1 LPLSE
6 QSIESITAQV
16 QWLQEF
22 CDHLVENSLLRS
34 LQRANAA
41 KEAKEAKER
50 GESTKK
56 ACGGA
61 GGGAKR
67 KKGEG
72 ADGDSGGGAGG
83 AEKKKRSRKAPVVK
97 DEGGAEGEAE
107 AEAEED
113 ADLGEEEDELEMEPD
128 ELEADSMELCG
139 AFATAEGGPPT
150 PLDEPLPWA
159 LREAMTHGDGASRP
173 SCRQISSILMR
184 ASTEP
189 GDLAAAAAASGTR
202 AASADAPSGAH
213 HSAPSGA
220 HHSAAAADM
229 DGGSDMDEVL
239 IMEGEPLDSRPSS
252 TSHTPRGARDGATAL
267 RTADAD
273 RRLMPPPEST
283 MGAVAG
289 AGGAGPR
296 GAVMGAGSSGGV
308 GAGGGALASGAAA
321 RASDDSPLS
330 PTGPF
335 AFDVDDLLRIV
346 SCKRARDAREASPWP
361 LASPRAAD
369 DLHASAHYGA
379 RSNGSPRAQPLF
391 SVAASP
397 VTRGPLEA
405 LWMCGADP
413 LLRRAV
419 HEAEDEEEEEGAS
432 GGSGGSGGAYKRRS
446 SCRRGESESSSEA
459 TWTVPP
465 QAISAGVSTSSSFSP
480 PPLDTRSS
488 LPMTPPPDG
497 ERFDGCCAEAEVPKA
512 APTDGGRYMQVSLRM
527 HGVRSVALGKAK
539 ANVRAAAYPAS
550 AAAGPAPASWRAVSG
565 AVQRGATT
573 AGAKISGSGSAG
585 SRRGR
590 SATAAAI
597 TAIEEACCHSNG
609 GSASFAPAAG
619 QPPSHNGGVQ
629 WRPAAAAGL
638 RLVPSA
644 FAADGG
650 LARKLCTARDGGDG
664 ENGDGNAGAGCS
676 PSGCSASGGLLSAC
690 ASLGMATCEGGDLS
704 GFLTRWID
712 MRSLTSPGAP
722 EPPPSAISAGVAVGM
737 VAAAATP
744 RSMRLETGSG
754 SGSLT
759 LLQPP
764 ALADRALARSL
775 SH

>member
-72 ADGDSGGGAGG
+72 ADGDSAGGGGG

-252 TSHTPRGARDGATAL
+252 TAHTPRGARDGATAL

-283 MGAVAG
+283 MGAVTG

-419 HEAEDEEEEEGAS
+419 HEAEDDEEEGAS

-465 QAISAGVSTSSSFSP
+465 QVISAGVSTSSSFSP

-488 LPMTPPPDG
+488 LPMTPPPEG

-550 AAAGPAPASWRAVSG
+550 AAAGPAPTSWRAVSG

-590 SATAAAI
+590 SATAAAV

-619 QPPSHNGGVQ
+619 HPPSHNGGVQ

-737 VAAAATP
+737 AAAAATP

-754 SGSLT
+754 SGSLP